1 MRAVI
6 GQFDRA
12 RLAKLLALV
21 GSDHDGEALS
31 AARAADRLVRR
42 AGLSW
47 TEALSVDDGLTAD
60 RSGVATEIA
69 FCLRHPDRLTA
80 WESRFLRSAAVWP
93 VALSAAQRET
103 VRVIT
108 DKARRAGRVAA

>member
-47 TEALSVDDGLTAD
+47 TEALSGLTAD